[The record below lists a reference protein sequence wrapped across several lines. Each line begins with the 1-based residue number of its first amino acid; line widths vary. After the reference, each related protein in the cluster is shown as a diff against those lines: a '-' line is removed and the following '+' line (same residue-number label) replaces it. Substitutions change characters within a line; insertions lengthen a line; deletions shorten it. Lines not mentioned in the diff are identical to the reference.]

1 MKRIFILAVDF
12 LWRNLSE
19 KWQSSFQS
27 GLMLHEPCCPSV
39 IQLDTPL
46 AQKLNFVTPLQQN
59 KKVVSVKHLLGIRP
73 VFDLMSGVCIKKRN
87 NSSTFKI

>member
-19 KWQSSFQS
+19 NWQSSFQS
-27 GLMLHEPCCPSV
+27 GLMLREPYCSSV

-46 AQKLNFVTPLQQN
+46 A
-59 KKVVSVKHLLGIRP
+59 
-73 VFDLMSGVCIKKRN
+73 
-87 NSSTFKI
+87 